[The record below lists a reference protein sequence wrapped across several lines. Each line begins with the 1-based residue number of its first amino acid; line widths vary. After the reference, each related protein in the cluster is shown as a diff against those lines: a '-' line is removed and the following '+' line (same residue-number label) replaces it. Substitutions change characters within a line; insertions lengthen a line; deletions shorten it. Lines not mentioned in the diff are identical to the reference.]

1 MWSLTDCE
9 VIVTIESRG
18 QIARSHILPTLDLEN
33 RYFVC
38 MYAHNWKEMKL
49 ICLSWTLLV
58 RTLVEIL
65 YFLCIKDK

>member
-18 QIARSHILPTLDLEN
+18 QIDRSHILPTLDLEN

-38 MYAHNWKEMKL
+38 MYDYNWKEMKL
-49 ICLSWTLLV
+49 ICLSWT
-58 RTLVEIL
+58 
-65 YFLCIKDK
+65 FLFGR